1 MWGLM
6 LGIIP
11 RSSHSI
17 SLQYAF
23 ASLSSRCDLHAGEIN
38 DEVVQQLFT
47 SFDTDNSGEIDTDE
61 MKGLLLGISL
71 STSESSSL
79 QDTVN
84 YYMKTFD
91 SDNSGAINY
100 EEFRKHLIT

>member
-1 MWGLM
+1 M
-6 LGIIP
+6 LGA
-11 RSSHSI
+11 S
-17 SLQYAF
+17 
-23 ASLSSRCDLHAGEIN
+23 ASLSACCDLPAGEIN
-38 DEVVQQLFT
+38 DDVVRQLFT

-71 STSESSSL
+71 STSESNSL